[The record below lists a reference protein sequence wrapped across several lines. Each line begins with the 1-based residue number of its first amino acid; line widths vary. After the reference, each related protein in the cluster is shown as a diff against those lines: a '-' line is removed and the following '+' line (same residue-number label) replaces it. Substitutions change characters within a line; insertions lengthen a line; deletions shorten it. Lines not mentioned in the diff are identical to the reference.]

1 MKIKRLAFVLAVLAA
16 MVTMSGPVSA
26 SGHPMKPF
34 ILASNGSGDMAAAVA
49 DVKSRIT
56 NAGFEIVGS
65 YSPYPTATILIFTS
79 DALKAAAAKS
89 EFGAYGAAQRAS
101 ITDVNGKIQVAYTNP
116 SYMAG
121 GYRMKGNLED
131 ISKTLV
137 GALGKKMEY
146 GSEDGMTDEDLREYH
161 YMFGMEYFTDPQWLA
176 EYASYDEAMAAVE
189 KGLAAGAMG
198 VTKVYRIDVPGKEE
212 TVFGVA
218 MNGSKGGGEQQ
229 DDTFLMKEID
239 FKPIRSTA
247 HLPYEMVVSG
257 GTVYALSA
265 RFRIA
270 LNFPDLSM
278 MGDNSFLNIMDS
290 PDAIKTALTAVA
302 MGGAK

>member
-1 MKIKRLAFVLAVLAA
+1 MKTKLLAFAIAVLVA
-16 MVTMSGPVSA
+16 MGGPASA
-26 SGHPMKPF
+26 SDHAMKPF
-34 ILASNGSGDMAAAVA
+34 ILASNEPGDMATAVA
-49 DVKSRIT
+49 GVKAKIT
-56 NAGFEIVGS
+56 GAGFEIVGT
-65 YSPYPTATILIFTS
+65 YSPYATATIVIFTN
-79 DALKAAAAKS
+79 DALKANAAKS

-101 ITDVNGKIQVAYTNP
+101 VTDMNGKIQVAYTNP

-121 GYRMKGNLED
+121 GYRMKGNLEGVT
-131 ISKTLV
+131 KTLV

-146 GSEDGMTDEDLREYH
+146 GPEDGMTEEDLREYH

-176 EYASYDEAMAAVE
+176 EYAGYDEAIAAVE
-189 KGLAAGAMG
+189 KGLAAGTMG
-198 VTKVYRIDVPGKEE
+198 VTKVYRIDVPGKKE

-218 MNGSKGGGEQQ
+218 LDGSKGGGNQQ

-247 HLPYEMVVSG
+247 HLPYEMVVSDKI
-257 GTVYALSA
+257 VYALSA

-278 MGDNSFLNIMDS
+278 MGDNSFLNIMES
-290 PDAIKTALTAVA
+290 PDAIKMALTAVA
-302 MGGAK
+302 EGGNK